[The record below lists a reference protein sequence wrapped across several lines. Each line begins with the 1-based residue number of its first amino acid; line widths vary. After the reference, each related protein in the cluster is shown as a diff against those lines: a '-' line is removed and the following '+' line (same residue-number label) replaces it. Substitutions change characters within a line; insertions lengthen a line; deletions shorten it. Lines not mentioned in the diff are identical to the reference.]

1 MYSLMEA
8 YSRLCTVLCWN
19 VKVEKKSVWLKFR
32 FSFVLAPVLKIF
44 SFLTWHWDLIDFINI
59 TFLLFLCVCGITEG
73 GTRRSHSSL
82 EGTPIYERQLSGDSP
97 HSLNADS
104 FSMTSSIM
112 SGSIDHLSTGSP
124 DQESMFSMESHTIL
138 QEDNGSET
146 FSVLQS
152 PESANV
158 LINEENGDVLDLQ
171 KLPNSDSGMGTSAI
185 IDTLTSA
192 SPLMLTEDLT
202 SSVGDE
208 CNGGVVSAS
217 NECCP
222 GKLSQEEEEQD
233 FPTLCKIDEDLDK
246 MKLQNTEKSSEHPDL
261 TEQMF
266 LECDSIL
273 GVQTSLTPKENDETG
288 GEDQKQL
295 SLIHSALSDPSAF
308 QRDISDNVHSDNC
321 SISGWNF
328 GSAIKAK
335 CSTSTA
341 ERVADSYES
350 KTEKSASSD
359 EEDIY
364 GHGLPYSS
372 SETSMPEV
380 GAVPG
385 AQDVAKISLDEMV
398 LSKSDQVFLFSLIK
412 VPSTLKGNSFSRET
426 ILQLLSFTSLGE
438 QFFFYL
444 IQYTSKV

>member
-1 MYSLMEA
+1 MCL
-8 YSRLCTVLCWN
+8 
-19 VKVEKKSVWLKFR
+19 
-32 FSFVLAPVLKIF
+32 
-44 SFLTWHWDLIDFINI
+44 
-59 TFLLFLCVCGITEG
+59 ITES
-73 GTRRSHSSL
+73 GTRRNHSSL

-124 DQESMFSMESHTIL
+124 DQESVFSVESHTIL

-158 LINEENGDVLDLQ
+158 LINEENGDVDLQ
-171 KLPNSDSGMGTSAI
+171 KLPNSDSDMGASAV
-185 IDTLTSA
+185 IDTLRSA
-192 SPLMLTEDLT
+192 SPLMLTGDLP
-202 SSVGDE
+202 SSAGGE
-208 CNGGVVSAS
+208 CNGAVVSAS
-217 NECCP
+217 SECCL
-222 GKLSQEEEEQD
+222 GKLSQEEEEEQD
-233 FPTLCKIDEDLDK
+233 SPTLCKIDEDLDK
-246 MKLQNTEKSSEHPDL
+246 MKLQDTELSSEDPDL
-261 TEQMF
+261 TDQMF

-273 GVQTSLTPKENDETG
+273 GVQTFLTPKESDETG
-288 GEDQKQL
+288 GEDQQQL
-295 SLIHSALSDPSAF
+295 SLIHSALSEPSGL
-308 QRDISDNVHSDNC
+308 QCDISDNAHSDNC

-328 GSAIKAK
+328 ESVIKAK
-335 CSTSTA
+335 CNTSTA
-341 ERVADSYES
+341 ERVADTHES

-380 GAVPG
+380 GSVPG

-412 VPSTLKGNSFSRET
+412 VPLTLKRNSFSKET
-426 ILQLLSFTSLGE
+426 FLQLLPLH
-438 QFFFYL
+438 L
-444 IQYTSKV
+444 

>member
-1 MYSLMEA
+1 M
-8 YSRLCTVLCWN
+8 
-19 VKVEKKSVWLKFR
+19 
-32 FSFVLAPVLKIF
+32 
-44 SFLTWHWDLIDFINI
+44 
-59 TFLLFLCVCGITEG
+59 CVITES
-73 GTRRSHSSL
+73 GTRRNHSSL

-124 DQESMFSMESHTIL
+124 DQESVFSVESHTIL

-152 PESANV
+152 PESANA
-158 LINEENGDVLDLQ
+158 LINEENGDVVDVQ
-171 KLPNSDSGMGTSAI
+171 GLPNSDSGMGTSAI
-185 IDTLTSA
+185 IDTLMSA
-192 SPLMLTEDLT
+192 SPLMLTGDLT
-202 SSVGDE
+202 SSVGGE

-217 NECCP
+217 TECCL
-222 GKLSQEEEEQD
+222 GKLSQEEEEEQD

-246 MKLQNTEKSSEHPDL
+246 MKLKDTEISSEDPDL

-266 LECDSIL
+266 LECDSML
-273 GVQTSLTPKENDETG
+273 GVQTFLTPKESDETG
-288 GEDQKQL
+288 GEDQQQL
-295 SLIHSALSDPSAF
+295 SLIHSALSDPSGL
-308 QRDISDNVHSDNC
+308 QCDISDNVHSDNC
-321 SISGWNF
+321 SISRWNF
-328 GSAIKAK
+328 ESAIKAK

-341 ERVADSYES
+341 ERVADTHES

-380 GAVPG
+380 GSVPG
-385 AQDVAKISLDEMV
+385 AQDVAKISLEEMV
-398 LSKSDQVFLFSLIK
+398 LSKSDQVFLFSF
-412 VPSTLKGNSFSRET
+412 N
-426 ILQLLSFTSLGE
+426 
-438 QFFFYL
+438 
-444 IQYTSKV
+444 

>member
-1 MYSLMEA
+1 MIIES
-8 YSRLCTVLCWN
+8 
-19 VKVEKKSVWLKFR
+19 
-32 FSFVLAPVLKIF
+32 
-44 SFLTWHWDLIDFINI
+44 
-59 TFLLFLCVCGITEG
+59 

-104 FSMTSSIM
+104 FSMTSSVM
-112 SGSIDHLSTGSP
+112 SGSIDRLSTGSP
-124 DQESMFSMESHTIL
+124 DQESMFSVESHTIL

-158 LINEENGDVLDLQ
+158 LINEENGDVADLQ

-185 IDTLTSA
+185 IDTLMSA
-192 SPLMLTEDLT
+192 SPLILTEDLT
-202 SSVGDE
+202 RSVGGE
-208 CNGGVVSAS
+208 CDGGVVSAS

-246 MKLQNTEKSSEHPDL
+246 IKLQDTEISSEDPDL
-261 TEQMF
+261 RDQVF
-266 LECDSIL
+266 LACDSIL
-273 GVQTSLTPKENDETG
+273 GVQTFLTPKKSGETG
-288 GEDQKQL
+288 GEDQQQL
-295 SLIHSALSDPSAF
+295 SLIHSALSDPSGL
-308 QRDISDNVHSDNC
+308 QCDISDSVHSDNC

-328 GSAIKAK
+328 ESAIKAK
-335 CSTSTA
+335 CSTRTA
-341 ERVADSYES
+341 ERVADTHES

-380 GAVPG
+380 GSVPG
-385 AQDVAKISLDEMV
+385 AQDAAKISLDEMV
-398 LSKSDQVFLFSLIK
+398 LSKSDQVFLFSLIE
-412 VPSTLKGNSFSRET
+412 VPLTLKRNSFSKVT
-426 ILQLLSFTSLGE
+426 FLQLLSFTSLGG
-438 QFFFYL
+438 QFFL
-444 IQYTSKV
+444 LDSIHK